1 MILFLEKV
9 SLFVYYHGII
19 YSSRDKNF
27 SNNYSNFGV
36 LYYEQVDQPFLLYK
50 FYLEIFC
57 HVIFNNAIKKILQM
71 LLSKIDME
79 TGSDCRK
86 MSYCDNKHVLM
97 CNGSF
102 RKRKYL

>member
-1 MILFLEKV
+1 
-9 SLFVYYHGII
+9 
-19 YSSRDKNF
+19 
-27 SNNYSNFGV
+27 
-36 LYYEQVDQPFLLYK
+36 
-50 FYLEIFC
+50 
-57 HVIFNNAIKKILQM
+57 M

-102 RKRKYL
+102 RKKNPYKFIKMTSTFAFMCVDQINNFANIKSVKNIFDTYRKKIDYKSNNLDIAKFDFKY